1 MKQLIV
7 CKLVLVVCLLISCN
21 SRTQNQSP
29 TKTRSNKPVGGG
41 CDGCELM
48 YSGMP
53 KQINALD
60 TSEGWFEKGQ
70 RMIVNGT
77 VFQQDGKTPAPGVII
92 YYWQTDNDGY
102 YSPKPG
108 MDEKAKEHGH
118 LRGWVKTDV
127 TGNYSIYTVRPA
139 RYPNEA
145 LLAHIHY
152 SIKEPDVPNE
162 YYIDDVNFTD
172 DSLLNT
178 YMKKHPPENRGGNGV
193 VQPVMQGN
201 VQVCRRDIV
210 LGLNI
215 PDYRKQ

>member
-7 CKLVLVVCLLISCN
+7 CKLLLAFCLLISCN

-29 TKTRSNKPVGGG
+29 STRSNKPVGGG

-48 YSGMP
+48 YTGMP
-53 KQINALD
+53 KQIDATD

-70 RMIVNGT
+70 RLIVNGT

-108 MDEKAKEHGH
+108 MDPKAKIHGH
-118 LRGWVKTDV
+118 LRGWVKTNEKGEY
-127 TGNYSIYTVRPA
+127 TIYTIRPA
-139 RYPNEA
+139 PYPNDV
-145 LLAHIHY
+145 LPAHIHY
-152 SIKEPDVPNE
+152 SIREPDVANE
-162 YYIDDVNFTD
+162 YYSDDLNFTD
-172 DSLLNT
+172 DSLLAP
-178 YMKKHPPENRGGNGV
+178 YLKRYPQENRAGNGV
-193 VQPVMQGN
+193 VQTVLQDG

-215 PDYRKQ
+215 PDYRKE